1 MRTILALALLVM
13 LAPAGRAAATLATPA
28 PAQSPAAVA
37 AATPGITRAP
47 FGSTTHTT
55 PIPVELFTLTN
66 ASGAQV
72 KITNYGGIVT
82 SILVP
87 DRNGAIA
94 DVVLGYDDL
103 ASYLRATP
111 YFGAI
116 VGRYGNRIDGGRFTL
131 DGVEYQVTTN
141 EQPNDNI
148 LHGGAVGFDKKVWHP
163 EPRMTAAGPALELSI
178 VSPDGDEGF
187 PGNLSVTAIYTWTD
201 AGELKLDFTATTD
214 KATVVNLTNHCY
226 FNLAGHD
233 SGDILGHQVMINSD
247 RITPVDATLIP
258 TGEYMPVAGTP
269 FDFTTPHAIGERI
282 NADNEQIKFGGGY
295 DHCWVINEV
304 NGKMPVG
311 TPMFMARVVEPNS
324 GRVLEVL
331 STEPGLQFYSGNFLD
346 GSNIGKGGAVY
357 NHRNAFCMEPQH
369 FPDSPNK
376 PDFPST
382 TLRPGQT
389 YRHSMIYRFTTAQ
402 P

>member
-1 MRTILALALLVM
+1 MRTILALALAAM
-13 LAPAGRAAATLATPA
+13 LAPTGRAAATLATPA
-28 PAQSPAAVA
+28 PAQSPAAA
-37 AATPGITRAP
+37 AAVTPGITRAP
-47 FGSTTHTT
+47 FGATTHTT
-55 PIPVELFTLTN
+55 PVPVELFTLTN

-87 DRNGAIA
+87 DRTGALA

-131 DGVEYQVTTN
+131 DGVQYQVTAN

-163 EPRMTAAGPALELSI
+163 EPRMTDAGPALELSI

-201 AGELKLDFTATTD
+201 AGALKLDFTATTD

-282 NADNEQIKFGGGY
+282 NADHDQIKFGGGY
-295 DHCWVINEV
+295 DHCWVINMV
-304 NGKMPVG
+304 VSKMPVE
-311 TPMFMARVVEPNS
+311 TPRLMARVVEPNS

-357 NHRNAFCMEPQH
+357 NYRNAFCMEPQH

-389 YRHSMIYRFTTAQ
+389 YRHSMIYRFTTA